1 MSWVKLDDH
10 FDDHPKVIS
19 AGPLAMAL
27 HVAALCWCNRNLT
40 DGFIPRGQVSR
51 LIDTTEFGVNPHD
64 LAKKLVVA
72 VLWDEDPEGFRIHD
86 YLEFQPSREQ
96 VLANREV
103 RSKAGKKGAASKQ
116 GAKQSVKQNAQ
127 QGAKQTG
134 NKSSAPYPVPGSRSS
149 RSPEPAPPPG
159 GEDEVAKKRRHQTV
173 ADVTMQLG
181 REGFAPSDL
190 TDALNR
196 LDAELAVD
204 PGRIESPVAWARSLA
219 EKERDKRE
227 AAEKSKEPIYREFD
241 GEKQVDRR
249 DGRGWVRLDEEVS
262 A

>member
-40 DGFIPRGQVSR
+40 DGLIPRGQVSR
-51 LIDTTEFGVNPHD
+51 LIDTSEFGINPHD

-72 VLWDEDPEGFRIHD
+72 VLWDEDPDGFRIHD

-96 VLANREV
+96 VLANRET

-116 GAKQSVKQNAQ
+116 GAKQNAQQDAKQSAKQNA
-127 QGAKQTG
+127 GKT
-134 NKSSAPYPVPGSRSS
+134 SAPYPVPGSRSS
-149 RSPEPAPPPG
+149 RSLEPAPTGG
-159 GEDEVAKKRRHQTV
+159 GEDEVATKRRQATV
-173 ADVTMQLG
+173 ANVTIQLG
-181 REGFAPSDL
+181 REDFLPSDL
-190 TDALNR
+190 TEPLNL

-204 PGRIESPVAWARSLA
+204 PERIESPVAWTRSLA
-219 EKERDKRE
+219 EKERAKRL
-227 AAEKSKEPIYREFD
+227 AAEKSKEPIYRTFD
-241 GEKQVDRR
+241 NEKQVDRR
-249 DGRGWVRLDEEVS
+249 DGRGWVRLEEEVS